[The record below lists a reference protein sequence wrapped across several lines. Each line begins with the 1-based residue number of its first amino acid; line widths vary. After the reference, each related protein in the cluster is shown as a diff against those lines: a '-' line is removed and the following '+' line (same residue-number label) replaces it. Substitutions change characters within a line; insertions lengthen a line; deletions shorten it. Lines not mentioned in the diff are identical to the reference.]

1 MRTGELLAGILM
13 MGLVYGLTLDIAR
26 SQDRQVPEAAGEI
39 RLSFAP
45 VVKRA
50 APAVVNVYATR
61 LVRDRRSPF
70 AGDPF
75 FERFFGDRGFGLAPR
90 RRAQNSLG
98 SGVIVEES
106 GIVVTNFHVIRDA
119 TDVRVALNDRREFE
133 AEIILRDERTDLAIL
148 QIDTAGERFPA
159 LSFARAESVEVGDL
173 VLAIG
178 NPFGVG
184 QTVTQ
189 GIVSALART
198 QAGITDSN
206 FFIQTDAAINPGNSG
221 GALLDINGDVVGI
234 NTAIYSRSGGSN
246 GIGFAIPSDM
256 VRLVVDSALQG
267 SQTVLRPWIGAEF
280 QNVTADLAIGL
291 GLERPRG
298 VLVTEIFPE
307 SPADKAG
314 LDVGDLIVSV
324 GEQGFDDIAGLN
336 YRLATIGIGNTARLG
351 VIRDGRE
358 RALNVALSPAP
369 ETVPRD
375 ERLIGGF
382 SPFTGSIVANL
393 SPAVADELRLR
404 GADRGVVILD
414 VEPGSNAAR
423 LGLRKGDVIVRVANR
438 DIRDTRTLEEVTA
451 RERRV
456 WRFAI
461 NRGGRLITS
470 VVGG

>member
-13 MGLVYGLTLDIAR
+13 VGMVYGLTLDIAR

-75 FERFFGDRGFGLAPR
+75 FERFFGNRGFGIAPR

-148 QIDTAGERFPA
+148 RIDTAGERFPA

-221 GALLDINGDVVGI
+221 GALLDIKGDVVGI

-307 SPADKAG
+307 SPADRAG

-423 LGLRKGDVIVRVANR
+423 LGLRKGDVIVRVANQ